1 VVFVD
6 PLTVEEWA
14 VHRRH
19 QTSTVAPNNPITS
32 SVIRCLSL
40 HPSITYHLPNVLSLI
55 SLFEIPQVDSFV
67 NGYSEYFTRVHF
79 LSSGTA
85 CTRVPVMCTLLTWKA
100 LSYLAKHSEC
110 CADVFAALYK
120 PMAVSRRRSRLAP
133 RIGVDVL
140 KLFGLAQLI
149 PYCPRRNEA
158 AYRWYSANWTDQCLH

>member
-1 VVFVD
+1 MSPHLLSRTRRRDAAGQACPAYSSQTPRRDSRVYIASPKSRFDWLLVVFVD

-110 CADVFAALYK
+110 CADVSAPYK
-120 PMAVSRRRSRLAP
+120 LMAVSRRR
-133 RIGVDVL
+133 
-140 KLFGLAQLI
+140 
-149 PYCPRRNEA
+149 
-158 AYRWYSANWTDQCLH
+158 